1 MRFAFLVLIFI
12 SLWGIP
18 AMASECNGGPWNEV
32 TMATQISFFEEFP
45 NSTTFEKA
53 ALIDFDTKIYL
64 AAKNLSEFE
73 TYETWLK
80 VANPHVKDVV
90 YWPVLEKDEGYWISP
105 WAEPSAL
112 ERVLGE
118 VEQARDVSVMLDL
131 EPSLKRSRLLHF
143 RDFKRNK
150 DYVSRF
156 VKNAHSMNITVYTVE
171 KSYIPEFILEPL
183 GLSYNPAEYGNK
195 QMKMFYSSFRRAVIP
210 DFIVNKLFERKA
222 RQYNK
227 RNTIMGLGCI
237 IGGVHETEP
246 VNRPNILGYEIET
259 ARAFG
264 LEEVVIF
271 RLNGLN
277 EEYLKA
283 ISKSL

>member
-1 MRFAFLVLIFI
+1 MRFAFLVLAFAV
-12 SLWGIP
+12 LWGIP
-18 AMASECNGGPWNEV
+18 

-45 NSTTFEKA
+45 SATTFEKV
-53 ALIDFDTKIYL
+53 ALVDFNTRIYL

-105 WAEPSAL
+105 WADANGL

-118 VEQARDVSVMLDL
+118 VEQRKDRKPLSVMLDL
-131 EPSLKRSRLLHF
+131 EPSLKRSRLFSFKDF
-143 RDFKRNK
+143 RRNK
-150 DYVSRF
+150 DYVSKF
-156 VKNAHSMNITVYTVE
+156 VRDAPFLNISVYTVE
-171 KSYIPEFILEPL
+171 KSYVPEFILEPL
-183 GLSYNPAEYGNK
+183 GLSFNPEEYGNR
-195 QMKMFYSSFRRAVIP
+195 QMKMFYSSFRRAVLP

-222 RQYNK
+222 RQYK
-227 RNTIMGLGCI
+227 KKNTIMGLGCI
-237 IGGVHETEP
+237 IGGIHETEP
-246 VNRPNILGYEIET
+246 VNNPEILQYEVET
-259 ARAFG
+259 ARALG

>member
-1 MRFAFLVLIFI
+1 
-12 SLWGIP
+12 
-18 AMASECNGGPWNEV
+18 
-32 TMATQISFFEEFP
+32 MATQISFFEEFP
-45 NSTTFEKA
+45 DSATFEKA

-64 AAKNLSEFE
+64 AAKSLPEFE

-80 VANPHVKDVV
+80 VANPHVTDVV
-90 YWPVLEKDEGYWISP
+90 YWPVLEKDEGYWISS

-118 VEQARDVSVMLDL
+118 VEQRKDRKPLDVMLDL
-131 EPSLKRSRLLHF
+131 EPSLKRSRLFSFKDF
-143 RDFKRNK
+143 RRNK
-150 DYVSRF
+150 DYVSDF
-156 VKNAHSMNITVYTVE
+156 VRNAGSNNISIYTVE

-195 QMKMFYSSFRRAVIP
+195 QMKMFYSSFRRAVLP

-222 RQYNK
+222 RQYKK

-246 VNRPNILGYEIET
+246 VNSPGILKYEVET
-259 ARAFG
+259 AKAIG

-271 RLNGLN
+271 RLNGLSD
-277 EEYLKA
+277 EYLKA